1 MNIEL
6 VNIDNLTKAEQDAFK
21 RLLKKSKNICLRGR
35 MINSKA
41 CLPEVMLSVQRQWCD
56 KIASG
61 KKTME
66 VRKTRPT
73 IPTPFKVYIY
83 ETKFV
88 NRCKFEENNLKITS
102 LSSRC
107 FQNKYSGGKV
117 IGEFVCDRIDKFSAE
132 FTDGDCYEDIRY
144 YEDTDDE
151 LQAIIIAANDNEN
164 PNDCFLCK
172 ESCLS
177 FNDIK
182 KYIGLDF
189 HEKAFYG
196 WQISKLIIYDK
207 PKELSLFGLQRPPQ
221 SWCYVK

>member
-1 MNIEL
+1 
-6 VNIDNLTKAEQDAFK
+6 
-21 RLLKKSKNICLRGR
+21 

-88 NRCKFEENNLKITS
+88 NRCKNCKYRSFESVVMGIMRDICKFEENNLKTTS
-102 LSSRC
+102 PSSRC

-132 FTDGDCYEDIRY
+132 FTDGDIRYY

-151 LQAIIIAANDNEN
+151 LQSIVIATNDNEN

-189 HEKAFYG
+189 HEKPFYG
-196 WQISKLIIYDK
+196 WHISKLIIYDK
-207 PKELSLFGLQRPPQ
+207 PKELSAFRLKRPPQ
-221 SWCYVK
+221 SWCYIKKG